1 MTVTSDP
8 GPDVTGWDDDGG
20 GDWYGESA
28 PRAVARHGREASAW
42 IRHAPAERAPVAGV
56 PAVWAAAEIM
66 HAVGVS
72 PWFTGAAALAAAV
85 AAGWLG
91 ERHTRVEAERAA
103 HEMAAVRAS
112 ARPRLSAAELAAAA
126 AGVGA
131 WVVAAV
137 RWGPLAGPFDLLTL
151 LYVASAACGY
161 WWLRTHEAVRA
172 ARRRRDDYAAELARL
187 AAEARA
193 WDEKCTQ
200 WHRLAVALGISH
212 GERSHL
218 MEWEQTP
225 LGERWLV
232 KTTGT
237 GQRASSLAGRDLAER
252 LAELGGKLDG
262 TGWPLPPG
270 RVEVTPGRLAGEIWF
285 SVRSAGDPWASPI
298 WHPMHTGAL
307 DAAAPYANL
316 IPAAPDALTPVPL
329 GVDPE
334 TGAPMLL
341 PMFERGAG
349 ARHVGVFATT
359 GGGKTMLLDTCRV
372 QWAMSPDVRFFQI
385 NLRKP
390 RAERKW
396 TGVAEGSAL
405 AGDPDAAGRARAIL
419 GYLAGVI
426 EVRSGADA
434 AADDRYH
441 QPTPEAPHYIG
452 IIDEIAAAAADPVI
466 KACIEIIERTGRE
479 NAVSL
484 LVAGQR
490 PVQREIGGMVVRA
503 NTTFY
508 VYGAM
513 ISTDRRRGSGSD
525 EIRLPDMGSYGEGAP
540 GVFGVARMN
549 AGSASLTG
557 RGRTLFWGDDTA
569 GLKRVIAALAAAHV
583 PHTPEP
589 AVQARPDLM
598 KLWQAAT
605 GGAMP
610 EGDAYDVTRTGGG
623 QAVRGTAGVRGK
635 LAAAAGLLSGT
646 PAAPPAVDTALLAR
660 PGAQRP
666 AGGPGQ
672 PAGPVPAPGP
682 PVAAMAA
689 MRTARAMLAR
699 PGGVTAAALAEAV
712 GCGKTKAWELLNEL
726 ARQRAAVVVGAGR
739 AARFEAP
746 RPGIRGPRLLAA
758 VPDDLTADDG
768 FDGGDQGDTS
778 SDLAE
783 PDDDDDEDE
792 DDLAEPDDGLD
803 GDDAGVWQ

>member
-1 MTVTSDP
+1 MTVTSDDSRDATGP
-8 GPDVTGWDDDGG
+8 GGGWDDD
-20 GDWYGESA
+20 GDWYGESV
-28 PRAVARHGREASAW
+28 PRAMTRRVGAASAW
-42 IRHAPAERAPVAGV
+42 IRHAPAERAPAAGI
-56 PAVWAAAEIM
+56 PAVWTAAEIM
-66 HAVGVS
+66 HAAGLS

-91 ERHTRVEAERAA
+91 ERHTRVEAEREALRPGA
-103 HEMAAVRAS
+103 G
-112 ARPRLSAAELAAAA
+112 RPRLRAAELAAAA
-126 AGVGA
+126 AGMGA

-137 RWGPLAGPFDLLTL
+137 KWGPLAGPYGLMTL
-151 LYVASAACGY
+151 LYGASAACGY

-172 ARRRRDDYAAELARL
+172 ARRRRDDDAAAAAQA
-187 AAEARA
+187 AAEAAA
-193 WDEKCTQ
+193 WREQCAQ
-200 WHRLAVALGISH
+200 WHRLAVALGIPK

-218 MEWEQTP
+218 ITWEQTP

-262 TGWPLPPG
+262 TGWPLPSG

-285 SVRSAGDPWASPI
+285 SVRDVGDPWANPI

-307 DAAAPYANL
+307 DTSAPYVNV

-372 QWAMSPDVRFFQI
+372 QWAMAADVRFFQI
-385 NLRKP
+385 NLIKP

-405 AGDPDAAGRARAIL
+405 AGDPDATARARAIL
-419 GYLAGVI
+419 GYLVGVI

-441 QPTPEAPHYIG
+441 QPTPAAPHYIG
-452 IIDEIAAAAADPVI
+452 IIDEIAAASTDPVI
-466 KACIEIIERTGRE
+466 KAYIEIIERTGRE

-490 PVQREIGGMVVRA
+490 PVQKEIGGMVVRA

-549 AGSASLTG
+549 AGGASLTG
-557 RGRTLFWGDDTA
+557 RGRTLFWGDDTT
-569 GLKRVIAALAAAHV
+569 GLKRVITALTTAHV

-589 AVQARPDLM
+589 ALQARPDLM
-598 KLWQAAT
+598 KLWKAAT

-610 EGDAYDVTRTGGG
+610 EGDAYDVTRTASG
-623 QAVRGTAGVRGK
+623 QAVHGTASARSK
-635 LAAAAGLLSGT
+635 LAAAAGLL
-646 PAAPPAVDTALLAR
+646 
-660 PGAQRP
+660 
-666 AGGPGQ
+666 AGHP
-672 PAGPVPAPGP
+672 
-682 PVAAMAA
+682 
-689 MRTARAMLAR
+689 RS
-699 PGGVTAAALAEAV
+699 
-712 GCGKTKAWELLNEL
+712 
-726 ARQRAAVVVGAGR
+726 
-739 AARFEAP
+739 AARGEH
-746 RPGIRGPRLLAA
+746 RPCPSGS
-758 VPDDLTADDG
+758 
-768 FDGGDQGDTS
+768 Q
-778 SDLAE
+778 
-783 PDDDDDEDE
+783 
-792 DDLAEPDDGLD
+792 
-803 GDDAGVWQ
+803 